1 MSIKSCL
8 SKLNSPGLVS
18 KFDKLVEDG
27 MDESLAAREVI
38 LDGHKSIHDRFNNL
52 KSVLKLPTDA
62 YVRPT
67 IDAAKIE
74 SINKAAEEK
83 LASIKSDATVKE
95 SLLSK
100 EQTPTALRDVEST
113 AKALGEIEKNNP
125 SKINELVKIH
135 GFETSELDTNDKIA
149 KEYHEAKMLP
159 NDVRL
164 PEQKQLVKAVESL
177 LSKEQATSSKSEIE
191 AKKADIEIGKVGNTD
206 YEVKAD
212 GVYFEGKKLDN
223 PENKTHRQLIEAD
236 IERRRQ
242 EDLANIGIKQKQA
255 SFEKLKE
262 AKTPKEKLNAINLI
276 ERNVAEGAILSK
288 KEQEEIQR
296 IKDNLASEGYE
307 VPNIL
312 GKQFHQGMKVIVTSS
327 IPDETLAEGEEIITK
342 VLAPQV
348 NKDDKMVQTAQIE
361 VTVGTKKGGLTRDQ
375 WLAEQKKKE
384 TRVDKINAKYDAEL
398 KALGQQPT
406 TSNQSEIEAK
416 KAAPKKEALQ
426 EKKKPELKPKEK
438 SGKLSVG
445 QQIPYGGSTWTVT
458 SIGKNRIGVT
468 NGSVKTSYDRAVIE
482 SMISGDNGD
491 TKPTLKP
498 KKRFSEKDISDVVD
512 HYNVSESAAVEI
524 LDAISSTKDKN
535 ALAKKIDQIISGD
548 QQTSIKAPLKGGEVV
563 SDEDLASVTPS
574 QNIIQATSDFEG
586 KPHTALANSTAVSFN
601 QAHSDLKND
610 GRVQMDGDVENVGL
624 SDGKYAVDENQS
636 LFDIMT
642 GDNTGRQ
649 RGIAAAYIA
658 AHRMIS
664 DKNSPL
670 VALFSKV
677 GKRIRIINSNIFNVY
692 DQKGKFVKRFDSRQ
706 EAEAFKHENPGFRVD
721 YPPIM
726 AAQEDGTLV
735 LNAHMLN
742 ERLEEFWGEKRF
754 FNWMEMA
761 LYEEAIHLTQ
771 MQTATEMEMNQ
782 IFGEMSSEEKELV
795 ADKYGVRVADLS
807 KFQMASEY
815 VRMIVQNNLFGTT
828 TEMLKPKRAA
838 RNYLS
843 KILGKLLEYFGG
855 KKDRITDQVVARIE
869 ETVRGTR
876 NESLPKIKSVEK
888 LVSEKPRISLLEDGV
903 GGPIYKVQYKNYQF
917 AVGQGMSR
925 AGQVFYEVEKIKGEW
940 VPKEL
945 LGSNPSEALVALKY
959 RVDQNRGLGTSIGEL
974 GAASLDDWFFTG
986 DLGVRQRNLQV
997 ARKMR
1002 ESGIGEIAVKLATGW
1017 ELGGDGKWRYE
1028 IADDQI
1034 EFSYQRFKESKPGKE
1049 FKLYEILNHPELY
1062 KAYPFIKGV
1071 RVISEA
1077 GTLFDGVQGYVSVA
1091 GEIGLSLNAINPE
1104 STLLHEI
1111 QHLIQRVEGFAKGG
1125 NSSTYYQMMSDN
1137 QIFKLAADNAIALV
1151 EENDRLISKI
1161 KEYEDFQDAINMMS
1175 DRDKQWA
1182 QDVIM
1187 SLDNIIHLSKK
1198 RQSVYER
1205 INNDKAQFKS
1215 KPAGWSVNDHPDM
1228 VNMNEQIRV
1237 NSLDLVDLLNQSVK
1251 EFSLK
1256 TEFNDSI
1263 VNEMWASRL
1272 YEKASLKDIFY
1283 TSKAHALSEYD
1294 ANKERAEMYKVALSN
1309 KDRDLASRLVAD
1321 DNADSYKM
1329 YKRLAGEVEARNTQK
1344 RQSMSADE
1352 RRESLLADTEDVAE
1366 EDKIYLMDSFGIE
1379 KAILKRRPPVG
1390 DIISFIKENL
1400 GSFFYKQKEVAEFV
1414 DILKKFSDKPSEGVD
1429 DLSEEERENLANTDL
1444 GEIITEDIEDYNS
1457 NKTLISLGESLTPR
1471 KYANLINEGVVHIH
1485 ILKNMYSMNTKVSE
1499 DDVFDMM
1506 ADIGGILNMRNKDG
1520 SLNSNVEYLRHLSKE
1535 VSKIKTLKDF
1545 FIVYNKIF
1553 SFGGVLEEIVGDRK
1567 YNELRTSQ
1575 SDNFDDEFL
1584 NKKYEEFHGKEEAP
1598 TGADPIGDYV
1608 MERGKDIISEVGYTH
1623 LKRMAKEADKG
1634 DVPDLMDYEVPSMKL
1649 AQAEWDIGEIVSKVF
1664 TDYEFGSALDYFVD
1678 KIKDSSVATPV
1689 RMILARKLI
1698 EKFEGRPDIA
1708 RFIRIKLDL
1717 PLGNEAGRAL
1727 LARRDWGTRNTG
1739 NPRDNK
1745 TAPAAPSTGINTRG
1759 LWGRD
1764 LSEDQENIITATVP
1778 GASDIIQ
1785 AKAALE
1791 DAQDNSVDSEVEE
1804 TLGMMLDQS
1813 EERVAELE
1821 AEIKELRDKV
1831 KNPDL
1836 EVEET
1841 LGMMLDEKEGKLAA
1855 IKKQADAASKL
1866 ASKASKEF
1874 SAAKSD
1880 AALARLQKRW
1890 KSKNPVKEL
1899 KDLINK
1905 IAKSCSA

>member
-18 KFDKLVEDG
+18 KFDKLVADG
-27 MDESLAAREVI
+27 MEETLAAREVI
-38 LDGHKSIHDRFNNL
+38 LDGHKAIHDRVNNL
-52 KSVLKLPTDA
+52 KSVLKLPTDT

-74 SINKAAEEK
+74 SINKTAEEK
-83 LASIKSDATVKE
+83 TSAIKAESAVKKEGIDKKVAEVKE
-95 SLLSK
+95 K
-100 EQTPTALRDVEST
+100 
-113 AKALGEIEKNNP
+113 
-125 SKINELVKIH
+125 
-135 GFETSELDTNDKIA
+135 
-149 KEYHEAKMLP
+149 
-159 NDVRL
+159 
-164 PEQKQLVKAVESL
+164 
-177 LSKEQATSSKSEIE
+177 
-191 AKKADIEIGKVGNTD
+191 
-206 YEVKAD
+206 
-212 GVYFEGKKLDN
+212 
-223 PENKTHRQLIEAD
+223 
-236 IERRRQ
+236 
-242 EDLANIGIKQKQA
+242 
-255 SFEKLKE
+255 
-262 AKTPKEKLNAINLI
+262 KEKKP
-276 ERNVAEGAILSK
+276 E
-288 KEQEEIQR
+288 
-296 IKDNLASEGYE
+296 
-307 VPNIL
+307 P
-312 GKQFHQGMKVIVTSS
+312 
-327 IPDETLAEGEEIITK
+327 
-342 VLAPQV
+342 
-348 NKDDKMVQTAQIE
+348 
-361 VTVGTKKGGLTRDQ
+361 
-375 WLAEQKKKE
+375 
-384 TRVDKINAKYDAEL
+384 
-398 KALGQQPT
+398 
-406 TSNQSEIEAK
+406 K
-416 KAAPKKEALQ
+416 KAAPEEKKE
-426 EKKKPELKPKEK
+426 KPKINPR
-438 SGKLSVG
+438 GKVG
-445 QQIPYGGSTWTVT
+445 KVNVGDQITYGGSTWTIT
-458 SIGKNRIGVT
+458 SVGKNRVSVT
-468 NGSVKTSYDRAVIE
+468 NGSVKTSYDRAVVE
-482 SMISGDNGD
+482 SMVSGEEGGK
-491 TKPTLKP
+491 KPSLKP

-535 ALAKKIDQIISGD
+535 ALAQKVDQIISGD

-574 QNIIQATSDFEG
+574 QGIIQATSDFEG

-601 QAHSDLKND
+601 QAQADLKND
-610 GRVQMDGDVENVGL
+610 GRVQFDSGVEDIGGL
-624 SDGKYAVDENQS
+624 DNQS

-642 GDNTGRQ
+642 GDNTGTQ
-649 RGIAAAYIA
+649 RGVAAAYIA
-658 AHRMIS
+658 AHRMIG

-677 GKRIRIINSNIFNVY
+677 GKRIRIINSSIFNVY
-692 DQKGKFVKRFDSRQ
+692 DQKGKFVKKFDSRQ
-706 EAEAFKHENPGFRVD
+706 EAEAFKMDNPGYRVD

-754 FNWMEMA
+754 LNWMEMA

-771 MQTATEMEMNQ
+771 MQTATELEMNQ

-843 KILGKLLEYFGG
+843 KILGKLVEYFGG

-869 ETVRGTR
+869 ETVRGAR

-959 RVDQNRGLGTSIGEL
+959 RVDQNRGLGTSIGES
-974 GAASLDDWFFTG
+974 GAANMDRYPGEAGIRL
-986 DLGVRQRNLQV
+986 QNLQV
-997 ARKMR
+997 AKQMR
-1002 ESGIGEIAVKLATGW
+1002 EAGIGEIAVKLATGW

-1034 EFSYQRFKESKPGKE
+1034 DFSYQKFKESNPGKE

-1062 KAYPFIKGV
+1062 KAYPFIKDV

-1077 GTLFDGVQGYVSVA
+1077 GSLFDGVQGYVSVA

-1125 NSSTYYQMMSDN
+1125 NSSTHYQMMSDN

-1161 KEYEDFQDAINMMS
+1161 QEYEDFQDAINMMS

-1205 INNDKAQFKS
+1205 INNDKAQFKN

-1228 VNMNEQIRV
+1228 IKMNEQVRV
-1237 NSLDLVDLLNQSVK
+1237 NSLDLVDLLNKSAK

-1256 TEFNDSI
+1256 TEFDDSI

-1272 YEKASLKDIFY
+1272 YEKASLQNIF
-1283 TSKAHALSEYD
+1283 SSSIADALSEYD
-1294 ANKERAEMYKVALSN
+1294 ANKERAEMYKVALSS
-1309 KDRDLASRLVAD
+1309 KDRNLASRLVAD

-1344 RQSMSADE
+1344 RQSMSAEE

-1366 EDKIYLMDSFGIE
+1366 QDKVYLMNEIGNTQVE
-1379 KAILKRRPPVG
+1379 K
-1390 DIISFIKENL
+1390 N
-1400 GSFFYKQKEVAEFV
+1400 Q
-1414 DILKKFSDKPSEGVD
+1414 
-1429 DLSEEERENLANTDL
+1429 
-1444 GEIITEDIEDYNS
+1444 
-1457 NKTLISLGESLTPR
+1457 
-1471 KYANLINEGVVHIH
+1471 
-1485 ILKNMYSMNTKVSE
+1485 
-1499 DDVFDMM
+1499 
-1506 ADIGGILNMRNKDG
+1506 
-1520 SLNSNVEYLRHLSKE
+1520 
-1535 VSKIKTLKDF
+1535 
-1545 FIVYNKIF
+1545 
-1553 SFGGVLEEIVGDRK
+1553 
-1567 YNELRTSQ
+1567 LRTSQ

-1608 MERGKDIISEVGYTH
+1608 LERGKDIISEVGYTH

-1678 KIKDSSVATPV
+1678 KIKDTSVLTPV

-1708 RFIRIKLDL
+1708 RFIRVKLDL

-1727 LARRDWGTRNTG
+1727 LARRDWGTKNTG

-1745 TAPAAPSTGINTRG
+1745 TAPAAPASGLNTRG

-1764 LSEDQENIITATVP
+1764 LSEEQENLITATVP
-1778 GASDIIQ
+1778 GSDKIIQ
-1785 AKAALE
+1785 AKAALD

-1813 EERVAELE
+1813 EERIAELE
-1821 AEIKELRDKV
+1821 AEIEELRSSAKSEAKLKEV
-1831 KNPDL
+1831 KDQ
-1836 EVEET
+1836 
-1841 LGMMLDEKEGKLAA
+1841 LDVA
-1855 IKKQADAASKL
+1855 
-1866 ASKASKEF
+1866 KASADKLSKEI

-1880 AALARLQKRW
+1880 AALSRLQKRW
-1890 KSKNPVKEL
+1890 KRKNPVKEL